1 MKDIRYQYIPEQI
14 IRAWE
19 NAEGKLGSYSTG
31 SGDVLLVSK
40 EDVFIENVTVGK
52 KDTIMDFFHN
62 DEYSSF
68 FEKLQKGD
76 DSLSDDDKYL
86 VKELMSLQFYCN
98 MYSTGRF
105 FELFSQK
112 VKSINEAVEA
122 TLKKRT
128 SDDIF
133 LQHFKAMFYLT
144 YLLDLEAV
152 LVSAP
157 EGSSFLLSDAPLFLC
172 DPAFG
177 PEELLT
183 QRPYTANGTILFMP
197 VSPKYA
203 VAAYDRF
210 IYKPL
215 KTGGKIVLSKDD
227 VDEFN
232 SCSVSFCDTVVFDTS
247 LTDVEY
253 IKSLSPKK
261 RTASLSYSP
270 SVFGIRARYVDVQ
283 EIAGRAYCGMLEI
296 SDSKYISENG
306 QLMISGE
313 EQIRRHEKALEM
325 LEDMRSSGV
334 LF

>member
-14 IRAWE
+14 IRTWE
-19 NAEGKLGSYSTG
+19 NAEGKLWSYNTD
-31 SGDVLLVSK
+31 SGEVRQASRG
-40 EDVFIENVTVGK
+40 DVFIENLTVGK
-52 KDTIMDFFHN
+52 RDTIKDFFHN
-62 DEYSSF
+62 DEYSNF
-68 FEKLQKGD
+68 FEKLQRGD
-76 DSLSDDDKYL
+76 DSLSGDDKYL
-86 VKELMSLQFYCN
+86 VKELMALQFYCN
-98 MYSTGRF
+98 MYSMGRF

-122 TLKKRT
+122 IQKKRT
-128 SDDIF
+128 ADDIL

-203 VAAYDRF
+203 VAAYDSF
-210 IYKPL
+210 VYKPL
-215 KTGGKIVLSKDD
+215 KTEGKIVLSKDD

-232 SCSVSFCDTVVFDTS
+232 SCSVSFSDTVVFDSS

-253 IKSLSPKK
+253 IKTLSPKK

-283 EIAGRAYCGMLEI
+283 EIAGRAFCGMLEI
-296 SDSKYISENG
+296 SDSKYITGNG

-313 EQIRRHEKALEM
+313 EQIRRHENALEM

-334 LF
+334 PF